1 MQGKI
6 ILIIDD
12 DPHMLRL
19 LEHIFSREG
28 AQVCTA
34 EGGQEGLRQFH
45 TYRPHL
51 VILDVM
57 MPEINGWQVCDRI
70 RQLSEVPI
78 IFLTALNGEAEIIHG
93 LDTGAID
100 YVTKPFSPP
109 VLVARARAALRRTE
123 PAPGTEKIGT
133 YRDEYLAIDLDTR
146 RVTVR
151 GEPVKLTK
159 TEYRLLAYLVE
170 NAGQVLT
177 PQQILDYVW
186 GREYRDSIDYTHVY
200 MWRLRQ
206 KLEEDPQNPHYLL
219 TEHGLGYR
227 FQ

>member
-1 MQGKI
+1 MQGKT
-6 ILIIDD
+6 ILVIDD
-12 DPHMLRL
+12 DPEMLRL

-34 EGGQEGLRQFH
+34 AGGQEGLRQF
-45 TYRPHL
+45 YNYPPHL
-51 VILDVM
+51 VVLDVM
-57 MPEINGWQVCDRI
+57 MPDLDGWQVCARV
-70 RQLSEVPI
+70 RQMSDVPI
-78 IFLTALNGEAEIIHG
+78 IFLTALNAEAEIIHG
-93 LDTGAID
+93 LDTGAVD
-100 YVTKPFSPP
+100 YVTKPFSPH
-109 VLVARARAALRRTE
+109 VLVARARAALRQTE
-123 PAPGTEKIGT
+123 LAPGTEKTDT
-133 YRDEYLAIDLDTR
+133 YRDDYLAIDLDTR
-146 RVTVR
+146 QVTVR

-177 PQQILDYVW
+177 PQQILEYVW

-206 KLEEDPQNPHYLL
+206 KLEEDPQNPRYLL

>member
-1 MQGKI
+1 MQGKT
-6 ILIIDD
+6 ILVIDD
-12 DPHMLRL
+12 DPEMLRL

-34 EGGQEGLRQFH
+34 AGGQEGLRQF
-45 TYRPHL
+45 YNYPPHL
-51 VILDVM
+51 VVLDVM
-57 MPEINGWQVCDRI
+57 MPDLDGWQVCDRV
-70 RQLSEVPI
+70 RQMSDVPI
-78 IFLTALNGEAEIIHG
+78 IFLTALNAEAEIIHG
-93 LDTGAID
+93 LDTGAVD
-100 YVTKPFSPP
+100 YVTKPFSPH
-109 VLVARARAALRRTE
+109 VLVARARAALRQTE
-123 PAPGTEKIGT
+123 LAPGTEKTDT
-133 YRDEYLAIDLDTR
+133 YRDDYLAIDLDTR
-146 RVTVR
+146 QVTVR

-177 PQQILDYVW
+177 PQQILEYVW

-206 KLEEDPQNPHYLL
+206 KLEEDPQNPRYLL

>member
-1 MQGKI
+1 MQGKT
-6 ILIIDD
+6 ILVIDD
-12 DPHMLRL
+12 DPEMLRL

-34 EGGQEGLRQFH
+34 AGGQEGLRQF
-45 TYRPHL
+45 YNYPPHL
-51 VILDVM
+51 VVLDVM
-57 MPEINGWQVCDRI
+57 MPDLDGWQVCARV
-70 RQLSEVPI
+70 RQMSDVPI
-78 IFLTALNGEAEIIHG
+78 IFLTALNAEAEIIHG
-93 LDTGAID
+93 LDTGAVD
-100 YVTKPFSPP
+100 YVTKPFSPH
-109 VLVARARAALRRTE
+109 VLVARARAALRQTE
-123 PAPGTEKIGT
+123 LAPGTEKTDT
-133 YRDEYLAIDLDTR
+133 YRDDYLAIDLDAR
-146 RVTVR
+146 RVRVR

-177 PQQILDYVW
+177 PQQILEYVW

-206 KLEEDPQNPHYLL
+206 KLEEDPQNPRYLL

>member
-6 ILIIDD
+6 ILVIDD
-12 DPHMLRL
+12 DPEMLRL

-34 EGGQEGLRQFH
+34 AGGQEGLRQF
-45 TYRPHL
+45 YNYPPHL
-51 VILDVM
+51 VVLDVM
-57 MPEINGWQVCDRI
+57 MPEMDGWQVCARV
-70 RQLSEVPI
+70 RQMSDVPI
-78 IFLTALNGEAEIIHG
+78 IFLTALNAEAEIIHG
-93 LDTGAID
+93 LDTGAVD
-100 YVTKPFSPP
+100 YVTKPFSPH
-109 VLVARARAALRRTE
+109 VLVARARAALRQTE
-123 PAPGTEKIGT
+123 LAPGTEKTDT
-133 YRDEYLAIDLDTR
+133 YRDDYLAIDLDTR
-146 RVTVR
+146 QVTVR

-177 PQQILDYVW
+177 PQQILEYVW

-206 KLEEDPQNPHYLL
+206 KLEEDPQNPRYLL